1 MKLISQA
8 LPSSESFKA
17 NEAAHLAALQTIR
30 EAADAAELGGGEKS
44 RARHVSRGKM
54 LPRERVA
61 NLLDPGSPFLE
72 VGALAA
78 HLLLGQRRE
87 VGAVEDHGFGPGS
100 PGTGALDQP
109 GRQAEIE
116 TRSRR

>member
-54 LPRERVA
+54 LPRERVVRWRRMGYTA
-61 NLLDPGSPFLE
+61 GRP
-72 VGALAA
+72 
-78 HLLLGQRRE
+78 QRR
-87 VGAVEDHGFGPGS
+87 V
-100 PGTGALDQP
+100 
-109 GRQAEIE
+109 
-116 TRSRR
+116 